1 MDGLTAKRI
10 LTALARKL
18 GCANVSTMKCRNGQY
33 WLLMIRNHNGKN
45 RILYVK
51 DGHGQSMH
59 AVISKSRAWASF
71 LPQLEGCV
79 VQRVLNDKDIPVK
92 SIEQLVID
100 LELEGFLKNI

>member
-1 MDGLTAKRI
+1 MDGLIAKRI

-18 GCANVSTMKCRNGQY
+18 GYSNVVIAKFGNSQY
-33 WLLMIRNHNGKN
+33 WQLVIRRYGGYN

-51 DGHGQSMH
+51 DGQSMH
-59 AVISKSRAWASF
+59 AVISKSRAWNSF

>member
-18 GCANVSTMKCRNGQY
+18 GYANVSTMKCRNGQY
-33 WLLMIRNHNGKN
+33 WLLMIHNRDGKN

-51 DGHGQSMH
+51 DSRSVH
-59 AVISKSRAWASF
+59 AVISKSRAWNSF

-100 LELEGFLKNI
+100 LELEGFLKNL

>member
-18 GCANVSTMKCRNGQY
+18 GCVNVSVVKCGNNQY
-33 WLLMIRNHNGKN
+33 WQLMVRHCNGVKG
-45 RILYVK
+45 ILCVK
-51 DGHGQSMH
+51 DGRDIHT
-59 AVISKSRAWASF
+59 VISKSRAWNSF
-71 LPQLEGCV
+71 LPQLEGCI
-79 VQRVLNDKDIPVK
+79 VQRMFLNDKDIPVK

>member
-1 MDGLTAKRI
+1 MAGLTAKRI

-18 GCANVSTMKCRNGQY
+18 GCVNVSVMKCGNNQY
-33 WLLMIRNHNGKN
+33 WQLMVRHCNGVKG
-45 RILYVK
+45 ILCVK
-51 DGHGQSMH
+51 DGRSIHT
-59 AVISKSRAWASF
+59 VISKSRAWASF
-71 LPQLEGCV
+71 LPQLEGFV

>member
-18 GCANVSTMKCRNGQY
+18 GYANVSTMKWLNGKY
-33 WLLMIRNHNGKN
+33 WLLMLCNRSGKN
-45 RILYVK
+45 CILYVK
-51 DGHGQSMH
+51 DGQSVH

-71 LPQLEGCV
+71 LPQLEGFV

>member
-18 GCANVSTMKCRNGQY
+18 GYANISTITCCNGQY
-33 WLLMIRNHNGKN
+33 WQLTMCNRSGCN

-51 DGHGQSMH
+51 DDQSIH
-59 AVISKSRAWASF
+59 AVISKSRAWNSF
-71 LPQLEGCV
+71 LPQLEGCI
-79 VQRVLNDKDIPVK
+79 VQRMFLNDKDIPVK

>member
-18 GCANVSTMKCRNGQY
+18 GYANVSTMKCCDGQY
-33 WLLMIRNHNGKN
+33 WRLMVRSHSGCN

-51 DGHGQSMH
+51 DSQSMH